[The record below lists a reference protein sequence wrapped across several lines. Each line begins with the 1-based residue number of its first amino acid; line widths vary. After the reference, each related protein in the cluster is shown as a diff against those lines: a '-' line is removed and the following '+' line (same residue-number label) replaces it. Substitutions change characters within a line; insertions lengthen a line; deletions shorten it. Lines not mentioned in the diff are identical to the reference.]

1 MKSRVGT
8 ITRRNSVL
16 ANPEESQS
24 HLNESRGSTGLVRS
38 FGPMSQIDFRLLQS
52 AIVLAD
58 ELNFSR
64 AASRLHL
71 TQPGLTKQIQD
82 LESQLGVILFERSSQ
97 GVELT
102 EPGRVFIEH
111 AKLAV
116 FHLERAVH
124 LTRAAAKGA
133 EVVVNFGSSPYV
145 DPYIVSTMLS
155 VRLPLF
161 PTMRVHT
168 HSNYS
173 QELMRQV
180 SSGELDIAIVGMGEE
195 NPRLNFLEL
204 ERHPL
209 FALMKA
215 EDDAARKRVADLEDF
230 ADRVWVLFGKHVH
243 RPLHDLILSKAKELG
258 IKPSEIHYF
267 TTPEEAATLVAKH
280 EGIAFTNRTSAW
292 RVARNGLTMRPVDK
306 PALAL
311 KTMLVT
317 RADDRTRLTS
327 EYVRSAKRKLERQ
340 SDANQQRLLLAV

>member
-1 MKSRVGT
+1 
-8 ITRRNSVL
+8 
-16 ANPEESQS
+16 
-24 HLNESRGSTGLVRS
+24 
-38 FGPMSQIDFRLLQS
+38 MSQIDFRLLQS

-133 EVVVNFGSSPYV
+133 EVVVNFGSSPYI
-145 DPYIVSTMLS
+145 DPYIVSTILS
-155 VRLPLF
+155 VRLSLF
-161 PTMRVHT
+161 PTMHVHT
-168 HSNYS
+168 HSHFS
-173 QELMRQV
+173 HELMRQV
-180 SSGELDIAIVGMGEE
+180 SSGELDIAIVAAGEE
-195 NPRLNFLEL
+195 NSRLNFLEL

-215 EDDAARKRVADLEDF
+215 EDAAARKRSACLEDF
-230 ADRVWVLFGKHVH
+230 DDRVWVLFGKHVH
-243 RPLHDLILSKAKELG
+243 PTMHDLILSRAELLG
-258 IKPSEIHYF
+258 VKPSEIHYF
-267 TTPEEAATLVAKH
+267 TTAEEAAYLVAKH
-280 EGIAFTNRTSAW
+280 EGIAFLNRTSAW
-292 RVARNGLTMRPVDK
+292 RVARNGLTMRPIDE
-306 PALAL
+306 PTLAVRTTL
-311 KTMLVT
+311 IT

-327 EYVRSAKRKLERQ
+327 EYVRSAKRKLERK
-340 SDANQQRLLLAV
+340 SDGDQQRLPLAV

>member
-1 MKSRVGT
+1 
-8 ITRRNSVL
+8 
-16 ANPEESQS
+16 
-24 HLNESRGSTGLVRS
+24 
-38 FGPMSQIDFRLLQS
+38 MSQIDFRLLQS
-52 AIVLAD
+52 AIVLAE

-133 EVVVNFGSSPYV
+133 EVVVNFGSSPYI

-155 VRLPLF
+155 VRLSLF

-168 HSNYS
+168 HSHFS

-180 SSGELDIAIVGMGEE
+180 SSGELDMAIIATGEE
-195 NPRLNFLEL
+195 NRRLNFLEI
-204 ERHPL
+204 ESHPL
-209 FALMKA
+209 FALMQTQ
-215 EDDAARKRVADLEDF
+215 DAATKQRILSLTDF
-230 ADRVWVLFGKHVH
+230 DDRVWVLFGKHVH
-243 RPLHDLILSKAKELG
+243 PTMHDSLLSRAEELG
-258 IKPSEIHYF
+258 VAPSEIQYF
-267 TTPEEAATLVAKH
+267 TTAEEAAYLVAKH
-280 EGIAFTNRTSAW
+280 QGIAFLNRTSAW
-292 RVARNGLTMRPVDK
+292 RVAINGLTMRPIEEPGIAVK
-306 PALAL
+306 TALI
-311 KTMLVT
+311 T
-317 RADDRTRLTS
+317 RVDDRTRLTS
-327 EYVRSAKRKLERQ
+327 EYVRSAMTKLQRK
-340 SDANQQRLLLAV
+340 SHADQQMLPLVT

>member
-1 MKSRVGT
+1 M
-8 ITRRNSVL
+8 IF
-16 ANPEESQS
+16 A
-24 HLNESRGSTGLVRS
+24 
-38 FGPMSQIDFRLLQS
+38 FLQS

-82 LESQLGVILFERSSQ
+82 LESQLGVILFERNSQ

-155 VRLPLF
+155 VRLSLF

-168 HSNYS
+168 HSHFS

-180 SSGELDIAIVGMGEE
+180 SSGELDIAIVAAAEE
-195 NPRLNFLEL
+195 NSRLNFLEL

-209 FALMKA
+209 FTLMRS
-215 EDDAARKRVADLEDF
+215 EDAAARKRAVCLENFD
-230 ADRVWVLFGKHVH
+230 DRVWVLFAKHVH
-243 RPLHDLILSKAKELG
+243 PTMHDLILSRAETLG
-258 IKPSEIHYF
+258 VKPSEIHSF
-267 TTPEEAATLVAKH
+267 TTAEEAAYLVAKH
-280 EGIAFTNRTSAW
+280 QGIAFLNRTSAW
-292 RVARNGLTMRPVDK
+292 RVALNGLTMRPIDE
-306 PALAL
+306 PTLAVKITL
-311 KTMLVT
+311 IT

-327 EYVRSAKRKLERQ
+327 EYVRSAKRKLEQ
-340 SDANQQRLLLAV
+340 KSDGDQQRLPLAV

>member
-1 MKSRVGT
+1 
-8 ITRRNSVL
+8 
-16 ANPEESQS
+16 
-24 HLNESRGSTGLVRS
+24 
-38 FGPMSQIDFRLLQS
+38 MSQIDFRLLQS

-133 EVVVNFGSSPYV
+133 EVVVNFGSSPYI

-155 VRLPLF
+155 VRLSLF

-168 HSNYS
+168 HSHFS
-173 QELMRQV
+173 HELMRQV
-180 SSGELDIAIVGMGEE
+180 SSGELDIAIVAVAEE
-195 NPRLNFLEL
+195 NSRLNFLEL

-209 FALMKA
+209 FALMKTD
-215 EDDAARKRVADLEDF
+215 DDAARKRAACLEDF
-230 ADRVWVLFGKHVH
+230 DDRVWLLFGKHVH
-243 RPLHDLILSKAKELG
+243 PAMHDLILSRAELLG
-258 IKPSEIHYF
+258 VKPSEIHYL
-267 TTPEEAATLVAKH
+267 TTAEEAAYLVAKH
-280 EGIAFTNRTSAW
+280 EGIAFLNRTSAW
-292 RVARNGLTMRPVDK
+292 RVARNGLTMRPIDE
-306 PALAL
+306 PTLAV
-311 KTMLVT
+311 KTTLIT

-327 EYVRSAKRKLERQ
+327 EYVRSAKRKLERK
-340 SDANQQRLLLAV
+340 SNDDQQRLSLAV